1 MAGSLK
7 PLLMSS
13 TQLETRDSKLETG
26 LDELA
31 SDMVARAIAGGAS
44 AAECVVREGDEF
56 STLVRLGQVETL
68 KESGSKAIGVRVFF
82 GQRAAST
89 YSSDFSRAGLDRLV
103 QSALELAKITSED
116 PHAGIPQ
123 PSQLGSVAGDLDL
136 YYPDVYSLPGEKRI
150 DYARRAE
157 KAALDFD
164 ARIKNSDGG
173 SFDAVTGH
181 KVLANSH
188 GFLGEYRRSYCSV
201 AAVPI
206 AQDEGGAMQ
215 RDYWF
220 SLARSLSR
228 LESPEH
234 VGRVAAQR
242 TLRRLG
248 ASKVK
253 TAQVPIVLDP
263 LVAASILEHIFEGV
277 NGDSIYRGASF
288 LAGKLG
294 HKVAGDLVNVI
305 DDGTL
310 PGGFGTSPFDGE
322 GVPTRRTVVIEN
334 GELKSYLL
342 NTYTAKKLGLETTA
356 NASRGLAGT
365 PGIGPGNYFLQAGSK
380 SPSQIIAGISQG
392 LYVTEFLGHGV
403 NLVTGD
409 YSRGASGLWISGGEL
424 AYPVEEITVA
434 GNLKDI
440 FFNISEIGNDLEFRG
455 AVASPTI
462 RIDGLTVGGE

>member
-1 MAGSLK
+1 M
-7 PLLMSS
+7 PS
-13 TQLETRDSKLETG
+13 TELETKNPKLETD
-26 LDELA
+26 LRTLA
-31 SDMVARAIAGGAS
+31 QDIVARAITSGAT

-68 KESGSKAIGVRVFF
+68 KESGSRSIGVRVFF

-89 YSSDFSRAGLDRLV
+89 YSSDFSPAGLDLLV
-103 QSALELAKITSED
+103 KSALDLAKITSED
-116 PHAGIPQ
+116 PFGGIPEA
-123 PSQLGSVAGDLDL
+123 SQLGQLTGDLDL
-136 YYPDVYSLPGEKRI
+136 YHEDVYSLPGSDRI

-164 ARIKNSDGG
+164 PRIKNSDGG
-173 SFDAVTGH
+173 SFDAATGH

-188 GFLGEYRRSYCSV
+188 GFVGEYRRSYCSV

-206 AQDEGGAMQ
+206 AQIETGAMQ
-215 RDYWF
+215 RDFWY
-220 SLARSLSR
+220 SVANTLTK
-228 LESPEH
+228 LESPEQ
-234 VGRVAAQR
+234 VGKVAAER

-248 ASKVK
+248 ARKAK
-253 TAQVPIVLDP
+253 TAHVPIVFDP
-263 LVAASILEHIFEGV
+263 MVARSIIEHIFEGV
-277 NGDSIYRGASF
+277 NGDSVYRGASF

-294 HKVAGDLVNVI
+294 EKIAGDNVSVI

-310 PGGFGTSPFDGE
+310 RGGFGTSPFDGE

-334 GELKSYLL
+334 GVLKSYLL
-342 NTYTAKKLGLETTA
+342 NTYTAKKLGLQTTG

-365 PGIGPGNYFLQAGSK
+365 PGIGPGNYFLEPGTKTPQEL
-380 SPSQIIAGISQG
+380 IAEIKEG
-392 LYVTEFLGHGV
+392 LYVTEFLGHGA

-424 AYPVEEITVA
+424 SYPVEEITVA
-434 GNLKDI
+434 GNLKEM
-440 FFNISEIGNDLEFRG
+440 FFNISEIANDLEFRG
-455 AVASPTI
+455 SVAAPTI

>member
-1 MAGSLK
+1 MLQSE
-7 PLLMSS
+7 
-13 TQLETRDSKLETG
+13 LETQNSKLETD
-26 LDELA
+26 LRELA
-31 SDMVARAIAGGAS
+31 TDIIRRAMAGGAT

-82 GQRAAST
+82 GKRAAST
-89 YSSDFSRAGLDRLV
+89 YSSDFSREGLERMLK
-103 QSALELAKITSED
+103 SALELARITSED
-116 PHAGIPQ
+116 PHAGIPE
-123 PSQLGSVAGDLDL
+123 PGQLGSLPGDLKL
-136 YYPDVYSLPGEKRI
+136 YSGDVYSLPGEQRI

-157 KAALDFD
+157 KAALDCD
-164 ARIKNSDGG
+164 PRIKNSDGG
-173 SFDAVTGH
+173 SFDAATGH

-188 GFLGEYRRSYCSV
+188 GFVGEYRRSYCSV

-206 AQDEGGAMQ
+206 AQDEKGAMQ

-220 SLARSLSR
+220 SVARSLR
-228 LESPEH
+228 LLESAEH
-234 VGRVAAQR
+234 VGKIAAER

-248 ASKVK
+248 ARKVK
-253 TAQVPIVLDP
+253 TTHVPVVFDP

-277 NGDSIYRGASF
+277 NGDSVYRGASF

-294 HKVAGDLVNVI
+294 QKIAGDNVTVI
-305 DDGTL
+305 DDGTM
-310 PGGFGTSPFDGE
+310 PGGFGTAPFDGE

-334 GELKSYLL
+334 GVLKSYLL
-342 NTYTAKKLGLETTA
+342 NTYTAKKLGLQTTG

-365 PGIGPGNYFLQAGSK
+365 PGIGPGNYFVQPGSK
-380 SPSQIIAGISQG
+380 MPKEILGGIQDG

-424 AYPVEEITVA
+424 AYPVEEITVG
-434 GNLKDI
+434 GNLKEM
-440 FFNISEIGNDLEFRG
+440 FFNISEVGNDLEFRG
-455 AVASPTI
+455 AVASPTL